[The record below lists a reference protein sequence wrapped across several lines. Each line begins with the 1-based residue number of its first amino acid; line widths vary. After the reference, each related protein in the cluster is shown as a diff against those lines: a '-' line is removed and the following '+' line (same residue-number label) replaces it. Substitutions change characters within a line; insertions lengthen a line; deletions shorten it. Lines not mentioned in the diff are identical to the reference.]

1 MNRQKIKSD
10 LSQKS
15 LKALRKQSS
24 KQNGSGLNK
33 NKKRQRSSFLTNSHI
48 KNHIKETEEEDYFT
62 CDLCPDSY
70 FSFKYIRKHLCSLSH
85 QNAAKDDHDFVDL
98 LSQIKDKQQR

>member
-48 KNHIKETEEEDYFT
+48 KNHK
-62 CDLCPDSY
+62 
-70 FSFKYIRKHLCSLSH
+70 R
-85 QNAAKDDHDFVDL
+85 N
-98 LSQIKDKQQR
+98 